1 MTQGKW
7 INWKDFGFFR
17 ETKSSI
23 GKIENTRDPL
33 NPDYPNQ
40 PPSFREWT
48 KQNYT
53 GAWASSDKHN
63 NCNLLKFRRTD
74 IQSCFS
80 DSERIVVLGDSRSRH
95 IFRTLSFILQ
105 GIDDKNGV
113 WFDTKTTEET
123 KFENTPWLKFV
134 WSGSFD
140 SSFFQNLN
148 YKGKFKEPISKLAQ
162 SQWCQAWKDAQK
174 LFHRSKYSENI
185 KIHNF
190 VQNSS

>member
-1 MTQGKW
+1 MCVICVMYGTKFHSDSNYSVKTNKKDDFRKQVMNFRAHLENSSVFKENTSSHNTLTTDQPVTSSDKCISLLTQGKW

-95 IFRTLSFILQ
+95 IFRTLR
-105 GIDDKNGV
+105 V
-113 WFDTKTTEET
+113 
-123 KFENTPWLKFV
+123 
-134 WSGSFD
+134 
-140 SSFFQNLN
+140 
-148 YKGKFKEPISKLAQ
+148 
-162 SQWCQAWKDAQK
+162 
-174 LFHRSKYSENI
+174 
-185 KIHNF
+185 
-190 VQNSS
+190 